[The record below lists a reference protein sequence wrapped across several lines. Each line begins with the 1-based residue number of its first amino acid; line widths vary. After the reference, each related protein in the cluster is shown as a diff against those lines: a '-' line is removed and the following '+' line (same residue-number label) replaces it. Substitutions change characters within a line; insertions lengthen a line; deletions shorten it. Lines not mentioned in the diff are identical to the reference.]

1 MLTAADVHEGLRS
14 LEVNAT
20 RLFFIEAGRGEPLV
34 FVHGSL
40 DDLRSWRYQMA
51 PFAAR
56 YRAVAYSRRYHYPN
70 PWTGDDRDYSAQ
82 LHAADL
88 AALIEA
94 LGLAPAHVVTSS
106 YGGNIA
112 LYLTTQRP
120 ELVRSLVLCEPPLLP
135 WLAYIEGGAA
145 LWADFVERVWLPARR
160 AFEAGDL
167 EAGARAFL
175 DGVMGRPTFEHLNP
189 RARAMIMDN
198 AAEMRAETLANN
210 YFPPFTCEDA
220 ARIQQPALLLKSEL
234 GPRLFHLIV
243 DELCRCLPHAS
254 CGLVPGA
261 SHAMHVGN
269 PQAFNEI
276 VLRFLA

>member
-1 MLTAADVHEGLRS
+1 MSTV
-14 LEVNAT
+14 EVNGA
-20 RLFFIEAGRGEPLV
+20 RLTYTEAGQGDPVL

-56 YRAVAYSRRYHYPN
+56 YRAIAYSRRYHHPN
-70 PWTGDDRDYSAQ
+70 PWPGDGSDYSAG

-94 LGLAPAHVVTSS
+94 LGLAPVHLVTSS

-112 LYLTTQRP
+112 LYLTAQRP

-135 WLAYIEGGAA
+135 WLAEIEGGAE
-145 LWADFVERVWLPARR
+145 LWTAFVERIWLPARR

-167 EAGARAFL
+167 AAGARAFL

-198 AAEMRAETLANN
+198 APEMRAETLANN
-210 YFPPFTCEDA
+210 YFPPFTCADA
-220 ARIQQPALLLKSEL
+220 ARIEQPVLLLRSEL
-234 GPRLFHLIV
+234 GPRVFHLIV
-243 DELCRCLPHAS
+243 DALCRCLPHAE
-254 CGLVPGA
+254 CGFIPGA

-269 PQAFNEI
+269 PVAFNET
-276 VLRFLA
+276 VLGFLACC

>member
-1 MLTAADVHEGLRS
+1 MMQRIAVNGTELTYLAQGTGAPVL
-14 LEVNAT
+14 
-20 RLFFIEAGRGEPLV
+20 

-40 DDLRSWRYQMA
+40 DDLRSWRYQMG

-56 YRAVAYSRRYHYPN
+56 YRTVAYSRRYHYPN
-70 PWTGDDRDYSAQ
+70 PWTGDGSDYSAQ
-82 LHAADL
+82 LHADDL

-94 LGLAPAHVVTSS
+94 LDLAPAHLVTSS

-112 LYLTTQRP
+112 LLLTVQRP

-135 WLAYIEGGAA
+135 WLAHIEGGLSFGVRFA
-145 LWADFVERVWLPARR
+145 EEVWLPARR

-210 YFPPFTCEDA
+210 YFPSFDREDA
-220 ARIQQPALLLKSEL
+220 ARIQQPVLLLKSQF
-234 GPRLFHLIV
+234 GPRVFHLIA
-243 DELCRCLPHAS
+243 DELCRWLPRAT
-254 CGLVPGA
+254 CGLIPGA
-261 SHAMHVGN
+261 SHAMHIGN
-269 PQAFNEI
+269 PTAFNET
-276 VLRFLA
+276 VLAFLENC

>member
-1 MLTAADVHEGLRS
+1 MMQRIPLNGTELTYTEQGTGAAV
-14 LEVNAT
+14 
-20 RLFFIEAGRGEPLV
+20 V

-40 DDLRSWRYQMA
+40 DDLRSWRYQME

-70 PWTGDDRDYSAQ
+70 PWTGDGSDYAAQ
-82 LHAADL
+82 LHADDL

-94 LGLAPAHVVTSS
+94 LGLAPAHLVTSS

-112 LYLTTQRP
+112 LYLTAQRP

-135 WLAYIEGGAA
+135 WLAHIEGGAA
-145 LWADFVERVWLPARR
+145 LWDDFVQRVWLPARR

-167 EAGARAFL
+167 EAGARTFL

-198 AAEMRAETLANN
+198 APEMRAETLANN

-220 ARIQQPALLLKSEL
+220 GRIRQPVLLLKSEL
-234 GPRLFHLIV
+234 GPQVFHLIV
-243 DELCRCLPHAS
+243 DELCRCLPNAT
-254 CGLVPGA
+254 CGLIPGA

-269 PQAFNEI
+269 PAAFNET
-276 VLRFLA
+276 VLGFLERC

>member
-1 MLTAADVHEGLRS
+1 MTQSIRLNGTELTY
-14 LEVNAT
+14 LEQGTGTAV
-20 RLFFIEAGRGEPLV
+20 V

-40 DDLRSWRYQMA
+40 DDLRSWRYQME

-70 PWTGDDRDYSAQ
+70 PWTGDGSDYAAQ
-82 LHAADL
+82 LHADDL
-88 AALIEA
+88 AALIKT
-94 LGLAPAHVVTSS
+94 LDLAPAHLVTSS

-112 LYLTTQRP
+112 LYLTAQRP

-135 WLAYIEGGAA
+135 WLAHIEGGAA
-145 LWADFVERVWLPARR
+145 LWDDFVQRVWLPARR
-160 AFEAGDL
+160 AFAAGDL

-220 ARIQQPALLLKSEL
+220 GHIAQPVLLLKSEL
-234 GPRLFHLIV
+234 GPRVFHLIV
-243 DELCRCLPHAS
+243 DELCRCLPHAV
-254 CGLVPGA
+254 CGLIPGA

-269 PQAFNEI
+269 PGAFNAG
-276 VLRFLA
+276 VLEFLERC